1 MKNPMVI
8 GKKRSKKTLE
18 DETKNIAKKRG
29 GKPSKS
35 R

>member
-8 GKKRSKKTLE
+8 EKKKSKKMLE
-18 DETKNIAKKRG
+18 DETKNIAKKIG